1 MRRKWKIHN
10 KIGWQIMLLIL
21 FTIILPSV
29 FFFWFMVNRYSND
42 LISQAIDERVSLL
55 QEINKSISLQF
66 SGFREL
72 SMTIYYDNST
82 RTYIDSRDYTEPP
95 ATVDEA
101 LTTILNTRP
110 YVDSLILCFGERV
123 YCYGRNFTN
132 LRQYREKYET
142 QVLEKEGKTVWLPTE
157 IMHGSYSRKPRDFA
171 LARAINA
178 PDGQVGV
185 FYMFCSS
192 DFFGKIYSNPILT
205 EGSSHYYLLDPDG
218 QVVMSDLTASVGSGS
233 TLTFTAD
240 ALKDQKGSLTVDGTD
255 GNAQIASYARMDGT
269 GWVSVIVAERSELTA
284 NARSL
289 RRLSDV
295 FSLFYL
301 LVMVAGYGA
310 IYGFII
316 RPLGSLSGGMEKV
329 ARGEFHELQSPPG
342 QNEIKQLTESYN
354 VMVVQIQTLL
364 QQVRAEEAEK
374 NEQRIKVLY
383 MQIGPHFLYN
393 TLNSIKWMA
402 VLNNQ
407 SGIKQ
412 MVESLMKLMAAVTY
426 NKQDNITLR
435 EELELMDSYIYI
447 QKIRFMNFQVVYDVP
462 EDAMELQIGRF
473 TLQPFV
479 ENCILHGLR
488 GVPYEGI
495 IRVEARYGDTLKICI
510 RDNGR
515 GFDPEHPSEEQGSA
529 ASDHVG
535 IRNVQERIR
544 LHCGP
549 EYGVRVESA
558 PGKGTSV
565 YLTLPVIRGERRKDD
580 TSGHCGG

>member
-1 MRRKWKIHN
+1 MKERQGRGGNMRRKWKIHN

-95 ATVDEA
+95 AAVDEA

-402 VLNNQ
+402 VLKATPHNGKKIHAICPYRQAAWKIPVISLRGQPKSDCQTRSVSQNQ
-407 SGIKQ
+407 ICQRKHHIQFGGLFFQSSVSCFSVSQ
-412 MVESLMKLMAAVTY
+412 
-426 NKQDNITLR
+426 QTLHNGKNVFYFCP
-435 EELELMDSYIYI
+435 D
-447 QKIRFMNFQVVYDVP
+447 
-462 EDAMELQIGRF
+462 GRF
-473 TLQPFV
+473 FMFSAFELGFRSGG
-479 ENCILHGLR
+479 ILFNL
-488 GVPYEGI
+488 
-495 IRVEARYGDTLKICI
+495 
-510 RDNGR
+510 
-515 GFDPEHPSEEQGSA
+515 
-529 ASDHVG
+529 
-535 IRNVQERIR
+535 
-544 LHCGP
+544 
-549 EYGVRVESA
+549 
-558 PGKGTSV
+558 
-565 YLTLPVIRGERRKDD
+565 
-580 TSGHCGG
+580 